1 MRILLDVS
9 RHSGQF
15 ALKPLYVGGGSI
27 GGGGWVNNRP
37 ALWGRRS
44 GNSGSGILEGGFE
57 KKKKARG
64 QQEGIKR
71 DETQYKSCNVQKPS
85 VIIEFQ
91 MMNRDLQME
100 CPARAGQEWSEPVF
114 PLPKSFG
121 DVQSASAT
129 AKCPVV

>member
-1 MRILLDVS
+1 MVVVGSTTDPP
-9 RHSGQF
+9 SG
-15 ALKPLYVGGGSI
+15 AEGAGTAGVGF
-27 GGGGWVNNRP
+27 WKVD
-37 ALWGRRS
+37 L
-44 GNSGSGILEGGFE
+44 

>member
-57 KKKKARG
+57 KKKKKHADNRK
-64 QQEGIKR
+64 ELK
-71 DETQYKSCNVQKPS
+71 EMKLNTNHATCKSQALS
-85 VIIEFQ
+85 
-91 MMNRDLQME
+91 
-100 CPARAGQEWSEPVF
+100 S
-114 PLPKSFG
+114 SF
-121 DVQSASAT
+121 
-129 AKCPVV
+129 K